1 MWGYVIGRRVGVS
14 AVAAALAAGVL
25 APGAFADPGQA
36 KNSIKVPLTCA
47 GSTVEF
53 IVISNGDIT
62 PGHVV
67 GDTRI
72 FLPQS
77 FDLTFIFT
85 PPGGPSTTETFTP
98 SKKNGHGDLVTCNL
112 DWTRT
117 MPDGTVIVGFGT
129 LVGVFTPASGGSS

>member
-1 MWGYVIGRRVGVS
+1 MIRRLALAS
-14 AVAAALAAGVL
+14 AVAATLTVGAL
-25 APGAFADPGQA
+25 APGALADPSQA
-36 KNSIKVPLTCA
+36 RNSVKVPLTCA
-47 GSTVEF
+47 GSSVEF

-67 GDTRI
+67 GETRT

-98 SKKNGHGDLVTCNL
+98 SRKKQHGDLVTCTL